1 MDDGEDID
9 DDPVPKQDK
18 PTDSSW
24 ALLNLIFTLLTV
36 LLALFALFMDRGAA
50 EGIRGRKIICIALA
64 VLSVIVLILTEPFTQ
79 PMHIVDKW
87 TLLMA
92 LILAAEAAAALLM
105 NLIRNYDQE

>member
-1 MDDGEDID
+1 
-9 DDPVPKQDK
+9 
-18 PTDSSW
+18 
-24 ALLNLIFTLLTV
+24 
-36 LLALFALFMDRGAA
+36 MDRGAA

-92 LILAAEAAAALLM
+92 LILAAEAAAAFLM